1 MIFVNQSQECSATCI
16 HDTNYQIMKGITT
29 TTDYSHDMNL
39 NGLKIVR
46 SGQSYNTQH
55 LFSNN

>member
-1 MIFVNQSQECSATCI
+1 MIYVNQSQECSATCI
-16 HDTNYQIMKGITT
+16 LDTDHQIIKRITT
-29 TTDYSHDMNL
+29 TTDYRHGMNL

-46 SGQSYNTQH
+46 SGQNYNTQH